1 MKHPKWKSLR
11 SARYIYPNL
20 APLSTQLTRMAQQ
33 GISFS
38 EIGCNSALM
47 TRCQKTADPDRY
59 DTTSCFGGGMA
70 RKDSCILWRYGED
83 TSLSKSIVGAQQ
95 QPCKWVRIDMGK
107 SCPRFM
113 QVVKSYPVW
122 DGLWPWPYSLGS
134 LSLTSSRPS
143 FRMIKPSPDSRAKR
157 LCLLFR
163 PAKVA
168 LCLSNCKLYGDYK
181 AETWCQTQMS
191 EGFWPPCS
199 VRCLGIAT
207 WTSCGLTGD
216 LPLFLCFLF
225 LILQKK
231 LCYHLMTL
239 LPSFLHQSFG
249 CWLLAMCWFVAYPR
263 SLRRKGF
270 QVGNMPEIVKQTPQL
285 FINHWPIGLCLYI

>member
-1 MKHPKWKSLR
+1 MFLTKPGKRKVLFWLPMLWVWFSSKNRMIEHWSTQNEKVYDLPDI
-11 SARYIYPNL
+11 YIYPNL

-231 LCYHLMTL
+231 TL
-239 LPSFLHQSFG
+239 LSFDDLVAKLFASVIR
-249 CWLLAMCWFVAYPR
+249 LLVVSHVLVC
-263 SLRRKGF
+263 
-270 QVGNMPEIVKQTPQL
+270 
-285 FINHWPIGLCLYI
+285 CLS

>member
-1 MKHPKWKSLR
+1 MFLTKPGKREALFWLPMLWVWFSSKNRIIEHWSTQNEQVYDL
-11 SARYIYPNL
+11 ADTYPNL
-20 APLSTQLTRMAQQ
+20 APLSTQLTRMARQ

-70 RKDSCILWRYGED
+70 RKDSCILWRHGED
-83 TSLSKSIVGAQQ
+83 TFLSKSIVGAQQ

-113 QVVKSYPVW
+113 QVVKSYSFW
-122 DGLWPWPYSLGS
+122 ERLWPWPYSLGN
-134 LSLTSSRPS
+134 LSLTSSRAS
-143 FRMIKPSPDSRAKR
+143 FRMIKR

-207 WTSCGLTGD
+207 WTSCGLTGN
-216 LPLFLCFLF
+216 LPLFLCCLF
-225 LILQKK
+225 LILQKSFAMIWW
-231 LCYHLMTL
+231 LCCQAFCISH
-239 LPSFLHQSFG
+239 
-249 CWLLAMCWFVAYPR
+249 
-263 SLRRKGF
+263 SL
-270 QVGNMPEIVKQTPQL
+270 VG
-285 FINHWPIGLCLYI
+285 G

>member
-1 MKHPKWKSLR
+1 MFLTKPGKREVLFWLPMLWVWFSSKNRMIEHWSTQNEKVYDLPD
-11 SARYIYPNL
+11 IHPNL

-70 RKDSCILWRYGED
+70 RKDSCILWNYGED
-83 TSLSKSIVGAQQ
+83 ISLSKSIVGAQQ

-113 QVVKSYPVW
+113 QVVKSYSFW
-122 DGLWPWPYSLGS
+122 ERLWPWPYSLGN
-134 LSLTSSRPS
+134 LSLTSSRAS
-143 FRMIKPSPDSRAKR
+143 FRMIKR

-191 EGFWPPCS
+191 EGFWLPCS

-207 WTSCGLTGD
+207 WTSCGLRANFISV
-216 LPLFLCFLF
+216 LPLPDFAKKSFAIIWWLCCQAFC
-225 LILQKK
+225 IS
-231 LCYHLMTL
+231 H
-239 LPSFLHQSFG
+239 
-249 CWLLAMCWFVAYPR
+249 
-263 SLRRKGF
+263 SL
-270 QVGNMPEIVKQTPQL
+270 VG
-285 FINHWPIGLCLYI
+285 G